1 MKGFKKYLLIIIG
14 VIIAIN
20 LVAFL
25 LISLGLFVEPAVNS
39 SDNKEVY
46 SVASDSSICILYYN
60 TEFKQKLIKLLVEDF
75 NLQEISVTV
84 DNISNRDQYIPA
96 DFDAVIILS
105 GIKQFNPLP
114 EAAGY
119 IKKHNY
125 ADNIIYFFAYTIL
138 NNPYGLQLISPKLM
152 LLLLLLL

>member
-105 GIKQFNPLP
+105 GIK
-114 EAAGY
+114 
-119 IKKHNY
+119 
-125 ADNIIYFFAYTIL
+125 
-138 NNPYGLQLISPKLM
+138 
-152 LLLLLLL
+152 